1 MSAQIE
7 FHQKEKKKKEEKTK
21 ERGNFGGAVKSP
33 RIAKSLFLARNPQR
47 LHNIVEFNFLMK
59 LKNMK
64 M

>member
-47 LHNIVEFNFLMK
+47 LHNIVEFNF
-59 LKNMK
+59 
-64 M
+64 